1 MNVVYNRQDFVLPL
15 MLRYTLV
22 SLKGKI
28 LPYMQ
33 LGAELGYALKNESAS
48 QYTTTDPDDFIVW
61 TESGIIKHDKFG
73 IAYTA
78 GIGTEW
84 KIRSNHSLFLDLR
97 YCKETT
103 KDYLTGYY
111 AVVSFNL

>member
-1 MNVVYNRQDFVLPL
+1 
-15 MLRYTLV
+15 
-22 SLKGKI
+22 
-28 LPYMQ
+28 MQ

-78 GIGTEW
+78 GIGPEW
-84 KIRSNHSLFLDLR
+84 KHRSNHSLFLDLR